1 MNSFCRFRPFNEH
14 INIYFKLGTIGM
26 NAKNIGNDH
35 SVLFQYQPVF
45 FIDLTIICYN
55 FFLNNVLTYKKLEK
69 RKKNQLTS

>member
-1 MNSFCRFRPFNEH
+1 
-14 INIYFKLGTIGM
+14 M

-45 FIDLTIICYN
+45 FIDLTIVCYK